1 MAYPVNHD
9 QPISEETVP
18 GSVLEETIPETDELP
33 IIFMTV
39 GDEQRGS

>member
-9 QPISEETVP
+9 QPVF
-18 GSVLEETIPETDELP
+18 EETIPDSDELP

-39 GDEQRGS
+39 GDKQRGS